1 METDGNGLY
10 YMRARYYNESVKRF
24 INQDVLAGTVADSPS
39 LAFSTI
45 GHSLL
50 GLVGFI
56 VPGVGELADVVN
68 AAWYFAEGDTL
79 NGWLSLGSALP
90 GIGSAA
96 GQGIKLAFGNGSR
109 AASMAKLVKDGSRL
123 VGHAVT
129 FGQTAYHGSGTAV
142 EMYDK
147 YYVQG
152 LKPGADTVLEAGSL
166 VLDVVTCVITG
177 KSLVSDVQSAVQSVR
192 VAGREMSG
200 FFREKRIGK
209 GGSGATEAQIL
220 RTGDEWYE
228 YFNGRYGKGN
238 VTWKPTS
245 FDDILQNPERLYG
258 STQKEI
264 ADILGDGWTAG
275 NYGVTGTG
283 WKFTNG
289 DGMVF
294 YHSGGRHDGAYYGFS
309 TGATGKVKIVGEGYV
324 PLPGDKATVIYFNG
338 GD

>member
-1 METDGNGLY
+1 M
-10 YMRARYYNESVKRF
+10 
-24 INQDVLAGTVADSPS
+24 
-39 LAFSTI
+39 
-45 GHSLL
+45 
-50 GLVGFI
+50 
-56 VPGVGELADVVN
+56 PGVGELADVVN

-209 GGSGATEAQIL
+209 GGGGAVPGTSKLI
-220 RTGDEWYE
+220 
-228 YFNGRYGKGN
+228 GKGEGEVFGKYASKASPIDGYTDVIIHGAPPN
-238 VTWKPTS
+238 KVGVLHNGEWIYLDQRSLANFLRQDAGYTGGP
-245 FDDILQNPERLYG
+245 IRLL
-258 STQKEI
+258 SC
-264 ADILGDGWTAG
+264 
-275 NYGVTGTG
+275 GTG
-283 WKFTNG
+283 SSPTGFAQNLANKIGVEVMAPSDTIWAFPSGKLTIGPDSFTN
-289 DGMVF
+289 
-294 YHSGGRHDGAYYGFS
+294 
-309 TGATGKVKIVGEGYV
+309 TGQWNTF
-324 PLPGDKATVIYFNG
+324 LPGKP
-338 GD
+338 